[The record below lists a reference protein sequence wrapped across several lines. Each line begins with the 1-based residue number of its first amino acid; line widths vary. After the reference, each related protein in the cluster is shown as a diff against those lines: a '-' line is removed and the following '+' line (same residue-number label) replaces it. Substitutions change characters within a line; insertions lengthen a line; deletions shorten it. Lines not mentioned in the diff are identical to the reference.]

1 MAISLDRLKNLVI
14 LCGPMRRHHAGG
26 GLRAPWP
33 PARRWARQL
42 FLRTDHPQ
50 LDLDFLAIA
59 EIAIARH
66 NDACDNT
73 FPWRFVRV
81 DLE

>member
-1 MAISLDRLKNLVI
+1 MPEV
-14 LCGPMRRHHAGG
+14 RRDSD
-26 GLRAPWP
+26 
-33 PARRWARQL
+33 
-42 FLRTDHPQ
+42 TV
-50 LDLDFLAIA
+50 A